1 METEGQSY
9 RMAFDMEA
17 RVCPWI
23 SLHAKGCTCWHSVM
37 FAECLWRPNSGHEQW
52 VVSFRMIMGLEHLH
66 CEGRLSNMGLF
77 IHEKRRLR
85 GDLINVYKYLKHGS
99 QRDVANLFS
108 VVCGDRTRGSGHKLE
123 HRHSAPICKGNSSQ
137 WGWQSA
143 GTGCPEGLWIL
154 LLWRYSGQVWTCA
167 DLCSLL

>member
-1 METEGQSY
+1 METEGQFY

-99 QRDVANLFS
+99 QRDMDNLFS
-108 VVCGDRTRGSGHKLE
+108 EVCGDRTKANGHKHE
-123 HRHSAPICKGNSSQ
+123 HRKFHNNIQKNFFI
-137 WGWQSA
+137 GWWST
-143 GTGCPEGLWIL
+143 GTGYPGRMWVL
-154 LLWRYSGQVWTCA
+154 LLWRY
-167 DLCSLL
+167 